1 MAKDRIVIPGIPKDA
16 ARVIIERL
24 REAEDRL
31 AQLERKGG
39 RPGVVTTDTVAK
51 VGELLNIEGPSGETI
66 TIVLPE
72 STQRRRNARVTLAFR
87 NSNPVR
93 IVCVGGTVNG
103 EAFVLNDR
111 PGTYDATCDGLGG
124 WYVQVGVSEEGSGAG
139 GGGGGGGSVTF
150 GVPGSVSL
158 ETAAAEGVATT
169 AARSD
174 HVHSTAAGTP
184 VAIAMANA
192 EGSAATFARSDHVHR
207 DRIATGSEDG
217 FLSRRVYANASSA
230 KVGTTFMGVTVL
242 AAPASFTAMSDFA
255 DGAKFRIGLA
265 AAGGSGSCGSRG
277 TATACSGSNPGG
289 GAGAF
294 RELWVSRAQLVTLLS
309 AGNIS
314 VAIGLGG
321 ASVTGP
327 SSSATSFTACT
338 QGNNGSGPTTFGPWS
353 CFQGGGGN
361 GGGAAGSARAG
372 GAGGGLLS
380 AGGGGTTGTAATTGG
395 APLPI
400 GAVATPTAAVNT
412 SLFGGGGCIA
422 ASGTNGGTG
431 NPSLFGGA
439 GGSTNG
445 SSASDPRNG
454 GDSEHG
460 AAGGGCGGF
469 GNNGSGGAGGDGG
482 LAGGRTSRATA
493 GTASTGAGARTGGNG
508 NDGADATDV
517 WRGCGDG
524 GAGGGCGGS
533 TSGAAT
539 GGNGGNGGFP
549 GGGGGGGGTGTTQ
562 AAANTSTGGNSGAGG
577 DGLLIIES
585 YA

>member
-124 WYVQVGVSEEGSGAG
+124 WYVQVGVSDEGSGAG

-158 ETAAAEGVATT
+158 ETAAAEGVAAT

-174 HVHSTAAGTP
+174 HVHSTTAGTP
-184 VAIAMANA
+184 VAVALANA

-207 DRIATGSEDG
+207 DRIPTGSEDG
-217 FLSRRVYANASSA
+217 FLSRRVYANASSV
-230 KVGTTFMGVTVL
+230 KVGTTFMGVVVE
-242 AAPASFTAMSDFA
+242 AIPASFTDIDDFG
-255 DGAKFRIGLA
+255 DGGLFRIGLA
-265 AAGGSGSCGSRG
+265 PPGGSGTSGRRG
-277 TATACSGSNPGG
+277 TATASAGGNAAGG
-289 GAGAF
+289 GGAF
-294 RELWVSRAQLVTLLS
+294 REIWVSRAQLVTLLA
-309 AGNIS
+309 AGAIS
-314 VAIGLGG
+314 TSVGLGG
-321 ASVTGP
+321 AAVTGP
-327 SSSATSFTACT
+327 TSSATSYTTNNA
-338 QGNNGSGPTTFGPWS
+338 GNNGSGPAVFGPWS
-353 CFQGGGGN
+353 CYQGAGGKA
-361 GGGAAGSARAG
+361 GASSGSARAG
-372 GAGGGLLS
+372 GGGGGMLS
-380 AGGGGTTGTAATTGG
+380 AGTGGDTTSTASTGGEPMPGTATNSTAGNLTTLYGGGSCGAATGTVAFKGGSSVWGGAAGGSGSATGTAS
-395 APLPI
+395 I
-400 GAVATPTAAVNT
+400 E
-412 SLFGGGGCIA
+412 
-422 ASGTNGGTG
+422 
-431 NPSLFGGA
+431 
-439 GGSTNG
+439 
-445 SSASDPRNG
+445 G

-460 AAGGGCGGF
+460 AAGGGSGGRA
-469 GNNGSGGAGGDGG
+469 NGAGADAGGAGGVT
-482 LAGGRTSRATA
+482 AGRSSRAA
-493 GTASTGAGARTGGNG
+493 AGAADTGSGARIG
-508 NDGADATDV
+508 GDGADGADATDV
-517 WRGCGDG
+517 WRGLGDG
-524 GAGGGCGGS
+524 GAGGGGAS
-533 TSGAAT
+533 SSNAAAT
-539 GGNGGNGGFP
+539 GGNGGDGGFP
-549 GGGGGGGGTGTTQ
+549 GGGGGGGGTASAQ
-562 AAANTSTGGNSGAGG
+562 AAGQTSTGGDSGAGG
-577 DGLLIIES
+577 DGLIIIEA